1 MLMKQ
6 LKMINGEVVE
16 EEEVGAALDK
26 LKERK
31 EEMERLRLEEEEKVR
46 LEEEERRNLEE
57 QNKMKEE
64 N

>member
-1 MLMKQ
+1 
-6 LKMINGEVVE
+6 MINGEVVE

-57 QNKMKEE
+57 
-64 N
+64 